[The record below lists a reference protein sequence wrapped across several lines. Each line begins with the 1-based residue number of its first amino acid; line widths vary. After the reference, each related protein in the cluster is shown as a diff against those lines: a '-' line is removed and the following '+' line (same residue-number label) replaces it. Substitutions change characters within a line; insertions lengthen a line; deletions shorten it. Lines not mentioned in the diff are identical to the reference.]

1 MNRARVYV
9 QRFRYERTDGRPRSR
24 MAAALVTDGRGWN
37 GEVTFVVILTD
48 DTAARFVIA
57 ESGSSAPA

>member
-9 QRFRYERTDGRPRSR
+9 QRFRYDAHTGDREVG
-24 MAAALVTDGRGWN
+24 MAAELVTDGQGWN